1 MNHFWRNELDRL
13 LLVILATIIIGL
25 LTQLW
30 FVAIL
35 LPLCTYIG
43 WNIYQQF
50 RLNQWIKSGMQTD
63 LAPEGGGLWST
74 LVTHLHRREVSDR
87 KREQDLRDLVEQYNT
102 IISVIPDAA
111 VVLNYVGE
119 IEWANDR
126 AAELLGIKRDLD
138 RGRKITSLLRAP
150 DLITYLNDPDA
161 ITEFKHQSPVDD
173 KQTLAFRTIHFGDG
187 QRMLTA
193 RDVSE
198 EASMTE
204 MRKNFMANAS
214 HELRT
219 PLTVISGYLEILEA
233 APELDAPLLPP
244 VVSAMTQASRMAHI
258 IDDLLTLSRLEKST
272 ADEGSSVVIDMQA
285 MLENM
290 VKDISRTIADNTHSI
305 EMEIDPLLDLFG
317 VELEVTGIASNL
329 LKNAVKYTPAGSTI
343 IVRWSLNEQ
352 QQACLSVIDNGDG
365 IAQEHLPHLTERFYR
380 VDPGRSRDKGG
391 TGLGLA
397 IIKHI
402 IERHGGHLEISS
414 IEGEGS
420 TFTAVFPQNRAIL
433 EKFVPLE
440 DASGTAN

>member
-1 MNHFWRNELDRL
+1 MNNFWRNELDRL
-13 LLVILATIIIGL
+13 LLVFLATVIIGL
-25 LTQLW
+25 LTKLW
-30 FVAIL
+30 VVAIL

-50 RLNQWIKSGMQTD
+50 RLNQWIKGGMQTSQ
-63 LAPEGGGLWST
+63 APEGGGLWST
-74 LVTHLHRREVSDR
+74 LVTYLHRREVTDR

-126 AAELLGIKRDLD
+126 AAALLGIKRDLD
-138 RGRKITSLLRAP
+138 RGRKVTSLLRAP

-244 VVSAMTQASRMAHI
+244 VVSAMTQATRMAHI

-290 VKDISRTIADNTHSI
+290 VKDISRTIAENTHI
-305 EMEIDPLLDLFG
+305 LEMEIDPLLDLFG

-329 LKNAVKYTPAGSTI
+329 LKNAVKYTPAGSKI
-343 IVRWSLNEQ
+343 ILRWSLNEQ

-365 IAQEHLPHLTERFYR
+365 IAKEHLPHLTERFYR

-402 IERHGGHLEISS
+402 VERHGGHLEINS
-414 IEGEGS
+414 IEGEGAS
-420 TFTAVFPQNRAIL
+420 FTAVFPQNRTIL
-433 EKFVPLE
+433 NKIEPLE
-440 DASGTAN
+440 NASGSVS